1 MRGAQKPLDY
11 VLGIRDLV
19 GPATELTAD
28 AQTRY
33 LNVVVNWEQS
43 ANPLGRVTLSK
54 KLDVFGIPKPDLHW
68 AVTAADISSALK
80 SSELLCLVVA
90 RSGHGRLRR
99 LELKDS
105 PDAPLTAGGGH
116 QMSTTLMSN
125 DPQQGVTDANS
136 RVHSRE
142 NLFIGGSS
150 LFPTGCM
157 SYGKRTSRIFR
168 WCAVSPAD
176 PRQD

>member
-28 AQTRY
+28 AQPRY